1 MAVIEVHALNKISI
15 YEVTDRGYGVD
26 IEVAQDTDGIY
37 GVWAGQR
44 GSNNGRCLGN
54 VPSGTVLDAGDIAA
68 AMTEVGEA
76 EGWQT
81 VKINGSTVWSSEA
94 VEAVEEA
101 LAEVEDEGENEF
113 EDE

>member
-1 MAVIEVHALNKISI
+1 MAVIEVHALDKISI
-15 YEVTDRGYGVD
+15 YEVADRGYGVD

-54 VPSGTVLDAGDIAA
+54 APSGTVLDATDVVG
-68 AMTEVGEA
+68 AMSTVGEH

-81 VKINGSTVWSSEA
+81 VKVNGSVIWSSEA
-94 VEAVEEA
+94 TEAVKDA
-101 LAEVEDEGENEF
+101 LVEGENEF
-113 EDE
+113 EFEED

>member
-1 MAVIEVHALNKISI
+1 MAVIEVHALDKISI
-15 YEVTDRGYGVD
+15 YEVADRGYGVD

-37 GVWAGQR
+37 GIWAGQR

-54 VPSGTVLDAGDIAA
+54 APSGTVLDATDIAG
-68 AMTEVGEA
+68 AMSTVGEA
-76 EGWQT
+76 EGWQL
-81 VKINGSTVWSSEA
+81 VKVNGSIVWSSEA

-101 LAEVEDEGENEF
+101 LADVEDEGEDEF

>member
-1 MAVIEVHALNKISI
+1 MATIEVHAENKISI
-15 YEVTDRGYGVD
+15 YELSDRGNGID

-54 VPSGTVLDAGDIAA
+54 APSGTVLDATDIAR
-68 AMTEVGEA
+68 AMSAVGDH

-81 VKINGSTVWSSEA
+81 VKVNGSTVWSSEA